1 MNAQNKQNAQV
12 QTKQVDEKDIPKYQH
27 YTSARIAMRL
37 VTKTGKR
44 IIFTGY
50 EYFTQDEDIMEY
62 LDDEIKQGLPGI
74 TKGKLMSFAEKD
86 PMEKLKREIIAE
98 HEEQKAQE
106 AADASRGITK
116 DMGNSKKKGE
126 TSINPLGS
134 DNVAN

>member
-1 MNAQNKQNAQV
+1 MNTPSQDKQN
-12 QTKQVDEKDIPKYQH
+12 TQVDEKDVPKYQH

-44 IIFTGY
+44 IIFTGF
-50 EYFTQDEDIMEY
+50 EYFTQDEDVIEY
-62 LDDEIKQGLPGI
+62 LDSEIKQGLPGI

-98 HEEQKAQE
+98 HEEKKAQE

-116 DMGNSKKKGE
+116 NMGNTKQKGE
-126 TSINPLGS
+126 AAINPLS
-134 DNVAN
+134 SKQVAN

>member
-1 MNAQNKQNAQV
+1 MNTQSKQNAQV

-62 LDDEIKQGLPGI
+62 LDSEIKQGLPGI

-98 HEEQKAQE
+98 HEEKKAKE
-106 AADASRGITK
+106 AADASRGIKK
-116 DMGNSKKKGE
+116 DMGNSKPKGE
-126 TSINPLGS
+126 VAINPLGS